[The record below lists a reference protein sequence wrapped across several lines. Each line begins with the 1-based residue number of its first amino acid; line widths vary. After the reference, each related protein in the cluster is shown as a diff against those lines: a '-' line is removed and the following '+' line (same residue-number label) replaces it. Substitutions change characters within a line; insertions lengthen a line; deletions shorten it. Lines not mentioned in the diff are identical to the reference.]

1 VFKFLSVNNIT
12 KAAAKTGTDKITKIA
27 VNTILQTNNGIWF
40 AFIPALLIPATV
52 TNKLI
57 LPKIEDIP
65 FKCKLRIAKSTAAP
79 LC

>member
-1 VFKFLSVNNIT
+1 MFRLRSVSNIT
-12 KAAAKTGTDKITKIA
+12 NAAANTGTDKITNMA
-27 VNTILQTNNGIWF
+27 VNTILHTNRGIWL
-40 AFIPALLIPATV
+40 AFIPALRIPATV

-65 FKCKLRIAKSTAAP
+65 FRCKLNIAKSTAAP